1 MAIDDDVQLAEEVE
15 AALKALG
22 IARLRSR
29 STGLVQPYVLELS
42 GAKRTGTAPADE
54 QTRQSETVSS
64 MPARQDRASR
74 HLRPA
79 DPRALP
85 PTPE

>member
-1 MAIDDDVQLAEEVE
+1 MPVDDDVQLAEDVE
-15 AALKALG
+15 AALNALG

-42 GAKRTGTAPADE
+42 GAKRTETASAE
-54 QTRQSETVSS
+54 AQTRQSETDSS
-64 MPARQDRASR
+64 TPARQDRASR
-74 HLRPA
+74 HLRLA